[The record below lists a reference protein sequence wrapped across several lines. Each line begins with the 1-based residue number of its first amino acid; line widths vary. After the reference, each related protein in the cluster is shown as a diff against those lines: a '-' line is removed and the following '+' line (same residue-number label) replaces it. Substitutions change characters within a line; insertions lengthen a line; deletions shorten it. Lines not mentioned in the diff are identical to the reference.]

1 MFAGGEITHHYL
13 LRLKGMLVSQKMISS
28 AEVREVTATAA
39 VKGFTHARAQERERE
54 RLTD

>member
-1 MFAGGEITHHYL
+1 
-13 LRLKGMLVSQKMISS
+13 MLVSQKMISS